1 MLCHSFISNSRYK
14 YNKRGFLHLSI
25 RDGEGSLF
33 ILVPTFAN
41 GRRGLSPGE
50 LMIDEDQILLLR
62 ETDRFDDFC
71 SSGFLFYLLAD
82 ILPEEVL

>member
-1 MLCHSFISNSRYK
+1 M
-14 YNKRGFLHLSI
+14 SI

-50 LMIDEDQILLLR
+50 LMIDEDQILLL
-62 ETDRFDDFC
+62 
-71 SSGFLFYLLAD
+71 
-82 ILPEEVL
+82 